1 MFIKTFQSP
10 MKSIKQDSIY
20 FIKDCSFT
28 VKFSSVWNNSV
39 YFHLIATN
47 YFYYIIK
54 EIYVIQFSPVVRIVY
69 RICEVIIFGLICSE
83 LLSYGENI

>member
-1 MFIKTFQSP
+1 

-28 VKFSSVWNNSV
+28 VQFSSVWNNSV

-47 YFYYIIK
+47 YLYYIIK
-54 EIYVIQFSPVVRIVY
+54 EISVIQFSPVVRIVY